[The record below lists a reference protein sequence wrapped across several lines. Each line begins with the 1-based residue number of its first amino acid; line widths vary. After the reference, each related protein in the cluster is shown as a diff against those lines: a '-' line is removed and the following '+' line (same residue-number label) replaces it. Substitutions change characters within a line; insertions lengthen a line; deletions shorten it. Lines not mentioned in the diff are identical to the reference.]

1 MAAKASAKVE
11 FCLPFNSNVGSLL
24 RVQLTRSMHAQP
36 DVSLRRSLSQCDAAA
51 PYCATEVVN
60 VFLSCRPAPSHE
72 PLNAAIP
79 TAHSL
84 LHVKDALNTS
94 DGVVQQDSHALDVAT
109 RPTLLLSE
117 LSGDEVHSCFPY
129 LKLGDVQLCFT
140 PPHLSCHFGACQ
152 LRLPGGMRAQTI
164 EPSKAFCGYLA
175 VELHVECAFYQ
186 PPKILGCWCSSAWH
200 GCDAV

>member
-11 FCLPFNSNVGSLL
+11 FCLPFNSNVGTWKLGSLL

-84 LHVKDALNTS
+84 LHVKDALHTS
-94 DGVVQQDSHALDVAT
+94 DGVVQQVSHALDVAT
-109 RPTLLLSE
+109 RP
-117 LSGDEVHSCFPY
+117 
-129 LKLGDVQLCFT
+129 
-140 PPHLSCHFGACQ
+140 A
-152 LRLPGGMRAQTI
+152 
-164 EPSKAFCGYLA
+164 A
-175 VELHVECAFYQ
+175 VERTQ
-186 PPKILGCWCSSAWH
+186 RR
-200 GCDAV
+200 